1 VPFGES
7 CQHVGHLGMDSD
19 ETPGQI
25 IVELVVMAESL
36 ISWQFKLP
44 KLEMILK

>member
-1 VPFGES
+1 
-7 CQHVGHLGMDSD
+7 MDSD